1 MLGKIMTFSIYR
13 HSVKLAWPFLVCLV
27 ILAGCSSFS
36 SPVRHLS
43 SDVCLVMPESTT
55 RQEVL
60 SFLGEPDKKITTAD
74 NGETWLYLKVKKSFS
89 RKMPLV
95 GERLGSHDYE
105 TVTVTFDADLVK
117 TCFYRQFDEDEF
129 SNFITGLE

>member
-1 MLGKIMTFSIYR
+1 MLGKIMTLSHSR
-13 HSVKLAWPFLVCLV
+13 HSVLMIWPFLVCLF
-27 ILAGCSSFS
+27 ILAGCSAFS

-55 RQEVL
+55 RQEVI
-60 SFLGEPDKKITTAD
+60 SFLGEPDQKITTAD
-74 NGETWLYLKVKKSFS
+74 NSETWLYFKAKSSLS

-95 GERLGSHDYE
+95 GEMLGSQNYE

-117 TCFYRQFDEDEF
+117 TCFYRQFNEEEF
-129 SNFITGLE
+129 NNFITGLE